1 MGELLQLSRTEQ
13 FKLSNN
19 SESGYHH
26 GRRVFMKIVNKKKDS
41 TIRDQT
47 KQEGPHKLITEKRQV
62 TQYN

>member
-26 GRRVFMKIVNKKKDS
+26 GKRVFMKIVSKKKGQHDERPIA
-41 TIRDQT
+41 TRGT
-47 KQEGPHKLITEKRQV
+47 A
-62 TQYN
+62 